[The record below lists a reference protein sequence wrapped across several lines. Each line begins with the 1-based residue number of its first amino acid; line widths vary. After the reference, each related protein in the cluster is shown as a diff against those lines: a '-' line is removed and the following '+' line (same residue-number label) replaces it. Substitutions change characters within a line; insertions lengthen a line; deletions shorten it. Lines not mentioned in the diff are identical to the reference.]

1 MEPLHLGLLILAL
14 IVAVVVFLFLARRR
28 RGAPPDQLP
37 EPEPKPE
44 PEPEPV
50 DDKARVKSIRKGLK
64 ATRGGFI
71 KKLKALFKGKSDL
84 DLELEDRIEEV
95 FITSDVGARTAHE
108 FIARLKKALSSEELA
123 DPAKVWGFVQDEARR
138 ILAQPT
144 DPPGKPEDGPLT
156 ILVLGVNGVGKTTTI
171 GKLASLYKSRGKSVV
186 LGAADTFRAAAVE
199 QLEVWGRRID
209 APVVR
214 GKEGADPSSVVFDA
228 LKQAQA
234 GAQDVVIIDTAGRL
248 HTKTPLME
256 ELKKLRRVMGKAQPG
271 APHEVLLVLDAT
283 TGQNGVMQARSF
295 LESLEV
301 TGIVLTKLD
310 GTAKGGVILGIGS
323 ELHIPVRYIGVGEG
337 IEDLRPFDPDEFVEA
352 LFDEIDEEEAAA

>member
-1 MEPLHLGLLILAL
+1 
-14 IVAVVVFLFLARRR
+14 
-28 RGAPPDQLP
+28 
-37 EPEPKPE
+37 
-44 PEPEPV
+44 
-50 DDKARVKSIRKGLK
+50 VKSIRKGLK

-71 KKLKALFKGKSDL
+71 KRLKALFKGKSDL
-84 DLELEDRIEEV
+84 DAELEERIEEV
-95 FITSDVGARTAHE
+95 FITCDVGARTAHE
-108 FIARLKKALSSEELA
+108 FIERIRKSLSSEELA
-123 DPAKVWGFVQDEARR
+123 DPARVWQFVRDEARS
-138 ILAQPT
+138 ILALPG
-144 DPPGKPEDGPLT
+144 DPPGKPDDGPLS

-171 GKLASLYKSRGKSVV
+171 GKLASLYKSRGQSVL

-199 QLEVWGRRID
+199 QLEVWGKRID
-209 APVVR
+209 VPVVK

-228 LKQAQA
+228 LKQARS
-234 GAQDVVIIDTAGRL
+234 GGHDVVIVDTAGRL

-283 TGQNGVMQARSF
+283 TGQNGVMQARTF

-310 GTAKGGVILGIGS
+310 GTAKGGVILGIGN
-323 ELHIPVRYIGVGEG
+323 ELRIPVRYIGVGEG

-352 LFDEIDEEEAAA
+352 LFDEIEEEEVAA